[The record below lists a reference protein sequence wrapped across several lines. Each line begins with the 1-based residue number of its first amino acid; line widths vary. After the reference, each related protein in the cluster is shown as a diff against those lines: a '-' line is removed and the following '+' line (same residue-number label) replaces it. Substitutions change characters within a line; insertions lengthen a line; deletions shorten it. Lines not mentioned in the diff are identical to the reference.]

1 MRIDQDIASTQ
12 TSGVLLLR
20 LHVCCCRC
28 CCTFSS
34 LGREIRRSVHVELHI
49 ASKANKRLVG
59 LRECLLN
66 YLHTFAVA
74 SPKYNVFSEHTCRS
88 GAMVLQKINQIFAK
102 QNRMN
107 ESRNGIS
114 LLHIKHKRCH
124 SLPTLIRKHAHLP
137 TFSNFS
143 LPCAVEPDAS

>member
-1 MRIDQDIASTQ
+1 MQA
-12 TSGVLLLR
+12 
-20 LHVCCCRC
+20 HKPPVCCCC
-28 CCTFSS
+28 
-34 LGREIRRSVHVELHI
+34 GYMYAAAAAAARSPVSGERSVELHI

-74 SPKYNVFSEHTCRS
+74 SPKYNVFSEHTCTGTCRS
-88 GAMVLQKINQIFAK
+88 GALVLQKINQIFAK